1 MGLPRTIPR
10 GFLAGGMPGRWL
22 VAAIQ
27 CLHWACALPP
37 TSGNHIFCPF
47 GLTLFLA
54 VPPPQLLRD
63 INDSWREPRVLVGIV
78 IICWQQFSFLP
89 FRRKAPLWFI
99 RVCARERM
107 RMFRS
112 RHKLPPRWVAWC
124 IRHSFWCRC
133 TRFAAVCACALQS
146 SMLLLCGVAG
156 AAFLIWVFVVVSVV
170 SR

>member
-37 TSGNHIFCPF
+37 TSGKHIFCPF
-47 GLTLFLA
+47 GLTLSLA

-78 IICWQQFSFLP
+78 IVCRLQFSFLH
-89 FRRKAPLWFI
+89 FRRKATLLLLW
-99 RVCARERM
+99 VCAGKRM
-107 RMFRS
+107 RIFRV
-112 RHKLPPRWVAWC
+112 RHELPPRWVAWC
-124 IRHSFWCRC
+124 IRHGFGCRC
-133 TRFAAVCACALQS
+133 TRFAAICVYAPQS
-146 SMLLLCGVAG
+146 SMLLLCSVAG
-156 AAFLIWVFVVVSVV
+156 AAFLF
-170 SR
+170 